1 MPRTKPK
8 TKPTNARVDAIV
20 TIVVRVVMVETW
32 HPSGRVR
39 ISHRSAQC
47 GHMFSS

>member
-1 MPRTKPK
+1 MMHVKL
-8 TKPTNARVDAIV
+8 
-20 TIVVRVVMVETW
+20 VMVETW
-32 HPSGRVR
+32 QPKGFVR